1 MPNILKSL
9 VLAVSC
15 LAGGALLQ
23 TVCAATPAEQDV
35 LSMQASLPKKPSDS
49 LFSYTVEWRQD
60 EQEAYHVTGLSFLN
74 AEKYTGED
82 GPSRVTQ
89 KIITS
94 LKDGMIQLDP
104 KLRGINLT
112 QKDDQPQLKI
122 ANKAGYS
129 LTYVMFR
136 DYTNQAL
143 SFELQDKSFSSEG
156 VKVAIDLVYA
166 ADVEYLDKF
175 SAHKNQT
182 ASQGDISIQLDQQP
196 AIQIKTDGKT
206 TAELEKELAQAIVQ
220 ASLGNSALVPHIVN
234 KDTRNNKPFDGSEVQ
249 LLNLAAK
256 RLSIEVTDPSLGVLM
271 KFKFKDDNTTVKV
284 AEPRFMMGAFGVL
297 IALVLGYFT
306 LRGKNASAK

>member
-1 MPNILKSL
+1 MPNTLKYL

-15 LAGGALLQ
+15 LAGGSLVPPAF
-23 TVCAATPAEQDV
+23 AATPAEQDI
-35 LSMQASLPKKPSDS
+35 LRMQSSLPKKAMDS

-60 EQEAYHVTGLSFLN
+60 DQEAYHVTGLSFLN
-74 AEKYTGED
+74 SEKFHGED
-82 GPSRVTQ
+82 GLDRVTK
-89 KIITS
+89 KIISS

-112 QKDDQPQLKI
+112 QTDAQPQLKI

-136 DYTNQAL
+136 EYTNQAL
-143 SFELQDKSFSSEG
+143 SFDLQDKSFNADV

-175 SAHKNQT
+175 SAHKSQT
-182 ASQGDISIQLDQQP
+182 ASQGQINVQLDQQP
-196 AIQIKTDGKT
+196 PVQIKTDGKT
-206 TAELEKELAQAIVQ
+206 TVELEKELAQALMQ

-256 RLSIEVTDPSLGVLM
+256 RVSIEVTDPSLGVLM
-271 KFKFKDDNTTVKV
+271 KFKFKDDNSTVKV
-284 AEPRFMMGAFGVL
+284 AEPRFMMGVFGVL
-297 IALVLGYFT
+297 IALVLGYFGVRSRKKT
-306 LRGKNASAK
+306 V

>member
-1 MPNILKSL
+1 MPNTLKHL

-15 LAGGALLQ
+15 LACSTLLQ
-23 TVCAATPAEQDV
+23 PAFAATPAEQDI
-35 LSMQASLPKKPSDS
+35 LRMHTSLPKKAMDS

-60 EQEAYHVTGLSFLN
+60 DQEAYHVTGLSFLN
-74 AEKYTGED
+74 SEKFHGED
-82 GPSRVTQ
+82 GLDRVNK

-112 QKDDQPQLKI
+112 QTDDQPQLKI

-129 LTYVMFR
+129 LKYVMFR

-143 SFELQDKSFSSEG
+143 SFDLQDKSFNADG

-175 SAHKNQT
+175 SAHKSQT
-182 ASQGDISIQLDQQP
+182 ASQGEINVQLDQQSP
-196 AIQIKTDGKT
+196 VRIKTDGKT
-206 TAELEKELAQAIVQ
+206 TAELEKELTQALMQ

-256 RLSIEVTDPSLGVLM
+256 RISIEITDPSLGVLM
-271 KFKFKDDNTTVKV
+271 KFKFKDDNSTVKV
-284 AEPRFMMGAFGVL
+284 AEPRFMMGVFGVL
-297 IALVLGYFT
+297 IALVLGYFGV
-306 LRGKNASAK
+306 RSRQKAV